1 MARARAQRP
10 TAPAP
15 LAWFAG
21 ATAAVPAGRSG
32 RMKASA
38 STQALNEY
46 LTTRIAL
53 LPGLNQV
60 DTIPVVRMVKR
71 SGLDGHC
78 ELDEEPGG
86 RFGRRAEPH

>member
-1 MARARAQRP
+1 MTRARTQRP
-10 TAPAP
+10 AAPAA

-21 ATAAVPAGRSG
+21 VTGPAGAGRSG

-38 STQALNEY
+38 STPPATAA

-60 DTIPVVRMVKR
+60 ETIPVVRTVKR
-71 SGLDGHC
+71 SGL
-78 ELDEEPGG
+78 LARP
-86 RFGRRAEPH
+86 